1 MTFDPLPRVLL
12 DTHSRFRGHPMSS
25 PQPTAI
31 DPVCGMT
38 VPVGVITRDF
48 EGATYHFCS
57 ALCASRFEHDAIAFV
72 TVARLGLDG
81 WGETPAP
88 GFLTRGQD

>member
-1 MTFDPLPRVLL
+1 
-12 DTHSRFRGHPMSS
+12 MSA

-31 DPVCGMT
+31 DPVCGMN

-57 ALCASRFEHDAIAFV
+57 ALCANRFEEDAIAYV
-72 TVARLGLDG
+72 TVARLGLEG
-81 WGETPAP
+81 WGETQAP
-88 GFLTRGQD
+88 GFLMRGQD